1 MRLQPIP
8 VVLTCAALLGLHACT
23 TVTPRPRADLP
34 PAGTSAGPKPTMHTV
49 ARQVSVTGRRGK
61 ALDAGERAQL
71 IARVGQQGHSPELNR
86 QLDAMS
92 SFDDVDLYANT
103 HATLLIDG
111 PTTFAAMFE
120 AIETARHTVLLQ
132 SYIVEDSTIAD
143 RLVEALLR
151 KQAQGVKI
159 VLIYDAVGSIG
170 TSELFERLQAA
181 GIPTC
186 AFNPVNPLTRPG
198 YWDITHRDHRKI
210 LSVDRQVGFTGGINI
225 SEVYSSGSFGRS
237 KGRPR
242 GKDAKDS
249 GWRDTQI
256 RLAGPA
262 AVRLDDL
269 VRGSWVK
276 QGCKGELPALP
287 APPSQPAVAKTP
299 AAAPGAPAAQEQ
311 MVRIVAS
318 SPDDD
323 ASRIYSMLL
332 AAIDASQRSVYLTM
346 AYFAPGEDMVAA
358 LCDAAR
364 RGVDVQLILPSRS
377 DFAPVLHAG
386 RSYYERLLEAGVKIH
401 ELQDAVLHAKT
412 AVIDGVVSTVGS
424 SNLDWRSFTSN
435 DEVNAVVFGEDFG
448 DAMTRMFR
456 QDRANSR
463 EITPQAWADRPLLQR
478 AKEALARLF
487 ERLW

>member
-1 MRLQPIP
+1 M
-8 VVLTCAALLGLHACT
+8 G
-23 TVTPRPRADLP
+23 
-34 PAGTSAGPKPTMHTV
+34 S
-49 ARQVSVTGRRGK
+49 S
-61 ALDAGERAQL
+61 ERSQL
-71 IARVGQQGHSPELNR
+71 IARVGQQGNSPELNR
-86 QLDAMS
+86 HLAAMS
-92 SFDDVDLYANT
+92 SFDEVDLHAHN

-111 PTTFAAMFE
+111 PAAFAAMFE
-120 AIETARHTVLLQ
+120 AIEGARHTILLQ
-132 SYIVEDSTIAD
+132 SYILEDSSIAD
-143 RLVEALLR
+143 RLVELLLR
-151 KQAQGVKI
+151 QHAQGVKI
-159 VLIYDAVGSIG
+159 ALIHDAVGSIG
-170 TSELFERLQAA
+170 TTGPFERLHAA

-210 LSVDRQVGFTGGINI
+210 LSVDRQLGFTGGINI

-242 GKDAKDS
+242 GDGAKDS

-276 QGCKGELPALP
+276 QGCKGELPARP
-287 APPSQPAVAKTP
+287 APPAQPAIAKAP
-299 AAAPGAPAAQEQ
+299 AAAPGAPVAKDQ

-386 RSYYERLLEAGVKIH
+386 RSYYERLLEAGVGVH

-463 EITPQAWADRPLLQR
+463 EITAEAWADRPLLQR
-478 AKEALARLF
+478 AKESLARLF

>member
-1 MRLQPIP
+1 MRLQHALGI
-8 VVLTCAALLGLHACT
+8 LTCTALLGLNACT

-34 PAGTSAGPKPTMHTV
+34 SAGTRTGPNPTMHTV

-71 IARVGQQGHSPELNR
+71 IARVGQQGRSPELNR

-92 SFDDVDLYANT
+92 SFDDVDLYAHT

-111 PTTFAAMFE
+111 PTAFAAMFE
-120 AIETARHTVLLQ
+120 AIEGARHTVLLQ

-143 RLVEALLR
+143 RLVELLQR

-159 VLIYDAVGSIG
+159 VLIYDAVGSIA

-237 KGRPR
+237 KGRPP

-276 QGCKGELPALP
+276 QGCKGELPELP
-287 APPSQPAVAKTP
+287 PPAQPAAAKAP
-299 AAAPGAPAAQEQ
+299 AAAPSAPVAQEQ

>member
-1 MRLQPIP
+1 M
-8 VVLTCAALLGLHACT
+8 
-23 TVTPRPRADLP
+23 
-34 PAGTSAGPKPTMHTV
+34 
-49 ARQVSVTGRRGK
+49 TGRRGQP
-61 ALDAGERAQL
+61 LGAGQRARL
-71 IARVGQQGHSPELNR
+71 IASVGEQGNSPELKR
-86 QLDAMS
+86 HLAAMA
-92 SFDDVDLYANT
+92 SFDDVDLYAHN

-111 PTTFAAMFE
+111 PKTFAAMFE
-120 AIETARHTVLLQ
+120 AIEGARHTVLLQ
-132 SYIVEDSTIAD
+132 SYILEDSSIAD
-143 RLVEALLR
+143 RLVELLLR

-159 VLIYDAVGSIG
+159 ALLYDAVGSLG
-170 TSELFERLQAA
+170 TSEPFERLHAA

-210 LSVDRQVGFTGGINI
+210 LSVDRQLGFTGGINI
-225 SEVYSSGSFGRS
+225 SEVYSSGSFGKS
-237 KGRPR
+237 KGKPR
-242 GKDAKDS
+242 GNDAQDG

-276 QGCKGELPALP
+276 QGCKGELPEL
-287 APPSQPAVAKTP
+287 PPSSAKP
-299 AAAPGAPAAQEQ
+299 AAARPPAAAASAPSAPEQ

-346 AYFAPGEDMVAA
+346 AYFAPGDEMVAA
-358 LCDAAR
+358 LSDAAR

-377 DFAPVLHAG
+377 DFSPVLHAG
-386 RSYYERLLEAGVKIH
+386 RSYYERLLSAGVRIH

-448 DAMTRMFR
+448 AAMTRMFQ
-456 QDRANSR
+456 QDRANSQA
-463 EITPQAWADRPLLQR
+463 ITAEAWADRSLLQR
-478 AKEALARLF
+478 TKEALARLF

>member
-1 MRLQPIP
+1 MRALLLP
-8 VVLTCAALLGLHACT
+8 AALACGALLCLAACT
-23 TVTPRPRADLP
+23 SVMPRPRADLP
-34 PAGTSAGPKPTMHTV
+34 PAHRAGVKPSPHAV
-49 ARQVSVTGRRGK
+49 ARQVSVTGRRGRP
-61 ALDAGERAQL
+61 LDTGERARL
-71 IARVGQQGHSPELNR
+71 IARVGQQGNSPELNR
-86 QLDAMS
+86 HLAAMS
-92 SFDDVDLYANT
+92 SFDDVDLYAHN

-120 AIETARHTVLLQ
+120 AIEGARHTILLQ
-132 SYIVEDSTIAD
+132 SYILEDSSIAD
-143 RLVEALLR
+143 RLIELLLR
-151 KQAQGVKI
+151 KQAQGVKTT
-159 VLIYDAVGSIG
+159 LIYDAVGSIG
-170 TSELFERLQAA
+170 TSEPFERLHAA

-186 AFNPVNPLTRPG
+186 PFNPVNPLTRPG

-210 LSVDRQVGFTGGINI
+210 LSVDRQLAFVGGINI
-225 SEVYSSGSFGRS
+225 SEAYSAGSFGRPA
-237 KGRPR
+237 GRPR
-242 GKDAKDS
+242 GKGGDDH

-269 VRGSWVK
+269 VRSSWVK
-276 QGCKGELPALP
+276 QGCKGDLPAIP
-287 APPSQPAVAKTP
+287 APGATAAVAKPPATRTAIGP
-299 AAAPGAPAAQEQ
+299 AAPEQ

-323 ASRIYSMLL
+323 ASRIYAMLL
-332 AAIDASQRSVYLTM
+332 TAIDTSQRSVYLTM

-364 RGVDVQLILPSRS
+364 RGADVQLILPSRS

-386 RSYYERLLEAGVKIH
+386 RSYYERLLGAGVRVH

-424 SNLDWRSFTSN
+424 SNLDWRSFTGN

-448 DAMTRMFR
+448 DAMTDMFR
-456 QDRANSR
+456 HDRANSR
-463 EITPQAWADRPLLQR
+463 EVTAQAWAGRPWLQR
-478 AKEALARLF
+478 TKEALARLF